1 MADAHPRCVRM
12 VAPSVESVGAS
23 DTGESGGQ
31 RHVRVPT
38 LARQQLHG
46 TGLTGC
52 VVRRGSRTNRRLNK
66 HRVAGDVLDSDRGHV
81 GRSPVAEPA
90 GPGVV
95 SGGGQVP
102 RCLSAR
108 PGRPAQRAHP
118 AEPTKPVICR
128 KWSSMWKWSSKNS
141 ASSAAI
147 WPTGI
152 HSACRASSSA
162 CTAGRGALPRS
173 K

>member
-1 MADAHPRCVRM
+1 MSQA
-12 VAPSVESVGAS
+12 
-23 DTGESGGQ
+23 
-31 RHVRVPT
+31 
-38 LARQQLHG
+38 
-46 TGLTGC
+46 
-52 VVRRGSRTNRRLNK
+52 
-66 HRVAGDVLDSDRGHV
+66 V
-81 GRSPVAEPA
+81 GR
-90 GPGVV
+90 
-95 SGGGQVP
+95 VP

-108 PGRPAQRAHP
+108 PGRPAQQAHL

-162 CTAGRGALPRS
+162 RTAGRGRAQIEVMRVGDGAAALAAVGVVKHGHRLQGGAQGGFGHVAVGFFC
-173 K
+173 